1 MLHHISDIYSL
12 CKETCNL
19 KYLSVLLYMSCRH
32 VGLSWRQSDDFLK
45 NIGAM
50 SIVSSHYHSQTFLN
64 EDLSDFT
71 SDGRGGKRGSDF
83 WDEYPELEIM
93 AR

>member
-1 MLHHISDIYSL
+1 MLHHIDGIYSL
-12 CKETCNL
+12 CKETCNP
-19 KYLSVLLYMSCRH
+19 KYLLVLLPMSCRH

-64 EDLSDFT
+64 EDMSDFT
-71 SDGRGGKRGSDF
+71 SDDRGGKRGSDF
-83 WDEYPELEIM
+83 WDEYS
-93 AR
+93 